1 MATRARY
8 KRRRSQ
14 NRVGILWASFVVLIL
29 VTVVSIKSV
38 GLMQKASEYQAR
50 ELELQAQID
59 AELAR
64 AEEIQEFERYTQTRK
79 YIEDTAK
86 DKLGLVYP
94 GEIIFRNEGK
104 YLILKSDA
112 DIVTYIRKGS
122 AF

>member
-50 ELELQAQID
+50 EMELQVQID

-64 AEEIQEFERYTQTRK
+64 AEEIQEFER
-79 YIEDTAK
+79 
-86 DKLGLVYP
+86 
-94 GEIIFRNEGK
+94 
-104 YLILKSDA
+104 
-112 DIVTYIRKGS
+112 
-122 AF
+122 

>member
-29 VTVVSIKSV
+29 VVAVSIKSV
-38 GLMQKASEYQAR
+38 DLMRKASEYQAR
-50 ELELQAQID
+50 EQELQTQIED
-59 AELAR
+59 EVAR
-64 AEEIQEFERYTQTRK
+64 AEEIAEFERYTQTRK

-104 YLILKSDA
+104 
-112 DIVTYIRKGS
+112 
-122 AF
+122 

>member
-14 NRVGILWASFVVLIL
+14 NRVGILWASIVVLIL

-38 GLMQKASEYQAR
+38 DLMRKAGEYQAR
-50 ELELQAQID
+50 ELELQTQIE

-64 AEEIQEFERYTQTRK
+64 SEEIAEFERYTQTRK

-94 GEIIFRNEGK
+94 GEIIFKNEGK
-104 YLILKSDA
+104 
-112 DIVTYIRKGS
+112 
-122 AF
+122 